1 MKTEL
6 KDFLQ
11 SFAAEGKVST
21 RSLLVNMVLTT
32 NLHFL
37 KVQPEMRLDVR

>member
-11 SFAAEGKVST
+11 GFAAEGKVS
-21 RSLLVNMVLTT
+21 LVFKPQT
-32 NLHFL
+32 LHVVNYS
-37 KVQPEMRLDVR
+37 KVQPEMKPVVT